1 MNNLTPFEICVVAVG
16 ALLAVASAVNTLG
29 AAVEKIAKAVKAAKA
44 PEGIQN
50 DRLQALED
58 DMKQVKNQL
67 TNDYNRLGQLENS
80 TRITM
85 RAHLALLAH
94 GIDGNNV
101 TQMENS
107 QKEIEN
113 YLINR

>member
-50 DRLQALED
+50 DRLHALED
-58 DMKQVKNQL
+58 DMKQVKQYL
-67 TNDYNRLGQLENS
+67 TNDYARLNGLENT

-85 RAHLALLAH
+85 RAQLALLAH

-101 TQMENS
+101 EQMEDAK
-107 QKEIEN
+107 KEIET